1 MICPLRLDIARLGDS
16 SPSWPI
22 DQTLVRR
29 HCRVDSTADDLD
41 NLEKGL
47 LAAIDWAEN
56 AMHRTVFRRTHTW
69 VLREFPNDQYQQIRL
84 PRGRTVSVTHIKY
97 QRGGSVTTL
106 TGPSSSPVGTDY
118 QEDLR
123 GDSGAVLMP
132 LRGSSWPSA
141 DLDVP
146 APVEIEFV
154 AGWDTDEIPADILN
168 AILLATSDAYDMRG
182 TADFS
187 AHSLA
192 DAGKSLA
199 ARNALVSFHILPRWY

>member
-1 MICPLRLDIARLGDS
+1 MLCPLRLDIDRLGDA

-22 DQTLVRR
+22 DQALVQR
-29 HCRVDSTADDLD
+29 HCRVDATADDQD
-41 NLEKGL
+41 ILETGL
-47 LAAIDWAEN
+47 LAAIEWAEN

-69 VLREFPNDQYQQIRL
+69 VLREFPVDRYQQIRL
-84 PRGRTVSVTHIKY
+84 PRGRTISVAHIRY
-97 QRGGSVTTL
+97 RIGGVVTTL
-106 TGPSSSPVGTDY
+106 TGPTSSPVGTDY

-123 GDSGAVLMP
+123 GDSGGVLMP
-132 LRGSSWPSA
+132 LRGTSWPST
-141 DLDVP
+141 DLDIP

-182 TADFS
+182 TPDFS

-192 DAGKSLA
+192 EAGKSLQ
-199 ARNALVSFHILPRWY
+199 ARNSLISFHTLSRWY